1 MRRFLTMGLVTLFV
15 FLVSPISKA
24 QRSPDLEGQ
33 PSTLREGA
41 MASYWI
47 WHDGDGY
54 HLRTTTAHD
63 RRVFSGRIE
72 FSGGSGWAKA
82 YQLGPD
88 DEVKLTPQGIAF
100 SLATQRKLLGFDF
113 RMDYPSQATL
123 SLELDEDKSQKVVE
137 HVFLGRNNAHP
148 MTNPFTII
156 PAAAPQAAAPAP
168 APLATQP
175 APTAPETEVSGQE
188 RASIDFATDPTGADI
203 VIDGNFV
210 GTTPSTLRV
219 TAGRHVVELRMS
231 GYRTWAQTMEV
242 EPGSHATIRKTL
254 ESL

>member
-1 MRRFLTMGLVTLFV
+1 MRRFLTVGLVALFV
-15 FLVSPISKA
+15 FLVSPISKP
-24 QRSPDLEGQ
+24 QSSSDLEGQ

-47 WHDGDGY
+47 WHDSDGY

-88 DEVKLTPQGIAF
+88 DVVKLTPQGIAF
-100 SLATQRKLLGFDF
+100 HLATQRSLNGFDF

-123 SLELDEDKSQKVVE
+123 SLELDDDKGQKVVQ
-137 HVFLGRNNAHP
+137 HVFLGQNNVHP
-148 MTNPFTII
+148 NTNPLTI
-156 PAAAPQAAAPAP
+156 AAPAP
-168 APLATQP
+168 QPPTP
-175 APTAPETEVSGQE
+175 APTPPASQMTPAAPGTRAFGHE
-188 RASIDFATDPTGADI
+188 RASIDFATDPSGADI
-203 VIDGNFV
+203 LIDGSFV

-219 TAGRHVVELRMS
+219 TAGRHVIELRLN

-242 EPGSHATIRKTL
+242 EPGSHATLRKTL